1 MLLTDDDEA
10 NDTDAWLAFTLT
22 GIGLVPVVG
31 SAVKG
36 VGKVILKNT
45 GESLSAALAVLRLF
59 TQRKVGK
66 GDPVKYL
73 RDINWQDLGKQS
85 ATEVKN
91 IVKGLRDSL
100 DEMSSSWH
108 YDLLLPDA
116 AIEGMQA
123 TVKRL
128 DDVTPKI
135 DQHMQ
140 QAAQEIG
147 QRVNKALD
155 EYQGQSPIRGV
166 TDKPTKAK
174 ADELE
179 PPKGNEL
186 PGAAIKRMPQHKVAC
201 FKKNDKGTAQ
211 EYDRQLEGQM
221 EGLNNMS
228 VKQYLENR
236 DAFKKIGRKGTGKAQ
251 KEARKKFKEKL
262 IAQYEEALLNSGES
276 FGDEA
281 IKQAKQLANKD
292 MKTLHALHN
301 PDMVAG
307 GVDEVVELGDAGVN
321 QSIGAQWNNNGIDD
335 SGMKTTLSRVEIMD
349 VEAKKALSTLGPDAK
364 LNMNLHRCK

>member
-1 MLLTDDDEA
+1 TANVMLLTDDDEA

-45 GESLSAALAVLRLF
+45 GESLSAALAVLRKL
-59 TQRKVGK
+59 GK

-91 IVKGLRDSL
+91 IVKSLRDSL
-100 DEMSSSWH
+100 NDMSTSWH

-116 AIEGMQA
+116 AIAGMQA

-128 DDVTPKI
+128 DEVTPKI

-186 PGAAIKRMPQHKVAC
+186 PGSNVVNRNTIIDPDSVNKINDLARKPKFTSDGKVIPFGGQPSDAITIRNKNNLDENGYLHRKGKKLQYDSNGFPIFESKFDTHISDHHIGSGKATEH
-201 FKKNDKGTAQ
+201 FKEANKNLAI
-211 EYDRQLEGQM
+211 QLEKNPSLAKTL
-221 EGLNNMS
+221 GLNDEQVAHIMKKPPSKDPADGLTWHHHQDTGRMQLIDRTTHDTFRHTGGMS
-228 VKQYLENR
+228 
-236 DAFKKIGRKGTGKAQ
+236 IW
-251 KEARKKFKEKL
+251 
-262 IAQYEEALLNSGES
+262 
-276 FGDEA
+276 
-281 IKQAKQLANKD
+281 
-292 MKTLHALHN
+292 
-301 PDMVAG
+301 G
-307 GVDEVVELGDAGVN
+307 GGY
-321 QSIGAQWNNNGIDD
+321 
-335 SGMKTTLSRVEIMD
+335 
-349 VEAKKALSTLGPDAK
+349 
-364 LNMNLHRCK
+364 

>member
-1 MLLTDDDEA
+1 MIPIIDQVMDLRDIIANVMLLTDDDEA

-100 DEMSSSWH
+100 DDMSTSWH

-123 TVKRL
+123 
-128 DDVTPKI
+128 
-135 DQHMQ
+135 
-140 QAAQEIG
+140 IG
-147 QRVNKALD
+147 KTFQF
-155 EYQGQSPIRGV
+155 
-166 TDKPTKAK
+166 
-174 ADELE
+174 
-179 PPKGNEL
+179 
-186 PGAAIKRMPQHKVAC
+186 M
-201 FKKNDKGTAQ
+201 
-211 EYDRQLEGQM
+211 
-221 EGLNNMS
+221 
-228 VKQYLENR
+228 
-236 DAFKKIGRKGTGKAQ
+236 
-251 KEARKKFKEKL
+251 
-262 IAQYEEALLNSGES
+262 ES
-276 FGDEA
+276 F
-281 IKQAKQLANKD
+281 
-292 MKTLHALHN
+292 
-301 PDMVAG
+301 
-307 GVDEVVELGDAGVN
+307 
-321 QSIGAQWNNNGIDD
+321 
-335 SGMKTTLSRVEIMD
+335 RY
-349 VEAKKALSTLGPDAK
+349 
-364 LNMNLHRCK
+364 R

>member
-1 MLLTDDDEA
+1 MDKPTVE
-10 NDTDAWLAFTLT
+10 
-22 GIGLVPVVG
+22 PSVVG

-36 VGKVILKNT
+36 VGKIILKNT
-45 GESLSAALAVLRLF
+45 EESLSAALAVLRLF

-100 DEMSSSWH
+100 DEMSTSWH

-128 DDVTPKI
+128 DEVPPKI

-186 PGAAIKRMPQHKVAC
+186 PGTVNSQSVSEQIKRL
-201 FKKNDKGTAQ
+201 D
-211 EYDRQLEGQM
+211 M
-221 EGLNNMS
+221 EGHAPARHGGP
-228 VKQYLENR
+228 NR
-236 DAFKKIGRKGTGKAQ
+236 VTK
-251 KEARKKFKEKL
+251 
-262 IAQYEEALLNSGES
+262 
-276 FGDEA
+276 
-281 IKQAKQLANKD
+281 KQLVDKTELYKG
-292 MKTLHALHN
+292 KTLPLALYMMLTERIQMGLQHCT
-301 PDMVAG
+301 
-307 GVDEVVELGDAGVN
+307 E
-321 QSIGAQWNNNGIDD
+321 
-335 SGMKTTLSRVEIMD
+335 
-349 VEAKKALSTLGPDAK
+349 
-364 LNMNLHRCK
+364 